1 MTKFRSC
8 VPILEPLIG
17 IVFSAVSSFII
28 FVYIIK
34 AVKNSNFYE
43 TEYYEYSA
51 IKRIAYFVLFLIITI
66 SLLMIIFFTLT
77 LVTAGIIMNLKKL
90 M

>member
-1 MTKFRSC
+1 MTKFLSC
-8 VPILEPLIG
+8 GPILEPLIG

-34 AVKNSNFYE
+34 AIKNSNFYE

-77 LVTAGIIMNLKKL
+77 LVAAGIIMNLKKL